1 MAQLFAGL
9 HHLHSLNTAH
19 RNVKPSTILVRPWLL
34 YVSSVRPSDSLCISF
49 CLLVVGNKLREIVTR
64 FEAMLKP
71 SIGFTVRRV
80 LVVFARSVITPPKVN
95 RRNLEHCEPNVGDWQ
110 WQTLGAIRAVARVW
124 QGVEFLLFF
133 LSRERTILAIS
144 CRQKFTTFQHNNVD
158 RRRHVNFDDLKSQ
171 DLEIFSS
178 FCFSWKTTPY
188 SKIFKFLFRKFSR
201 PHGSTLLCWN
211 VVKKFWTGNRWNRAL
226 FTGQKKQNF
235 VSLSNCR
242 YCADRAKSVPGSAP
256 NNVLTLFQISSKSIH
271 FRRSYS
277 RPREGHSFCS

>member
-1 MAQLFAGL
+1 MADFGRDPRSSE
-9 HHLHSLNTAH
+9 SLTGS
-19 RNVKPSTILVRPWLL
+19 RI
-34 YVSSVRPSDSLCISF
+34 F
-49 CLLVVGNKLREIVTR
+49 VV
-64 FEAMLKP
+64 
-71 SIGFTVRRV
+71 
-80 LVVFARSVITPPKVN
+80 
-95 RRNLEHCEPNVGDWQ
+95 
-110 WQTLGAIRAVARVW
+110 
-124 QGVEFLLFF
+124 F

-158 RRRHVNFDDLKSQ
+158 RRRHVNFDGLKSQ

-188 SKIFKFLFRKFSR
+188 SKIFKFLFRKFLR

-211 VVKKFWTGNRWNRAL
+211 VVKNFRTGNRWNRAL